1 MFPEGGWEKKGKKQK
16 KEPPKHLSSSPLY
29 TKSPVKN
36 AESSVGS
43 YTP

>member
-1 MFPEGGWEKKGKKQK
+1 MFPEGGWEKKGRKQK
-16 KEPPKHLSSSPLY
+16 KEPPKHLSSPLY

-36 AESSVGS
+36 AESVVDS